1 MPLITVSS
9 PHSTS
14 KANTGQVM
22 RQVIYAALPALA
34 VMTWAFGCGNL
45 LNVIWCIFLGVSL
58 EAVCLKLR
66 GKPIAF
72 FLQDY
77 SAAVTGLLLGL
88 AISPFSPWW
97 MCVIGMI
104 FAIPIA
110 KHLYGGLGSNP
121 FNPAMIGYALL
132 LVSFPVEM
140 TRWAGLHSAITPELT
155 WQIFIDNAV
164 VFDQISG
171 ATPLDSF
178 KTAALKGVND
188 NSFYSDW
195 LYMQSWVVINVAF
208 LLGGLYL
215 LYRKV
220 ITWHIPL
227 SLLAALSLLASMGFF
242 YDSTRYAS
250 PLVHLFSG
258 ATMIGAFFI
267 ATDPVSAAT
276 SLKGRVIYGSAI
288 GVLLYIIRTW
298 GGYPDAI
305 AFAVLFMNL
314 AAPMIDYLVQ
324 PRTFGHDIQ
333 PVKWR
338 GDK

>member
-1 MPLITVSS
+1 MSLITVSS

-34 VMTWAFGCGNL
+34 VMTWAFGFGHL
-45 LNVIWCIFLGVSL
+45 LNVVWCIFLGVSL

-66 GKPIAF
+66 NKPMAF

-88 AISPFSPWW
+88 SISPFAPWW
-97 MCVIGMI
+97 ISVIGMM

-140 TRWAGLHSAITPELT
+140 TRWAEFHAAITPQLS
-155 WQIFIDNAV
+155 WRIFLDNATAI
-164 VFDQISG
+164 DQISG

-178 KTAALKGVND
+178 KIAALTGVKE
-188 NSFYSDW
+188 NSFYSHW
-195 LYMQSWVVINVAF
+195 LDIKGWGAINIAF
-208 LLGGLYL
+208 LCGGLYL
-215 LYRKV
+215 LYRKI
-220 ITWHIPL
+220 ITWHIPV
-227 SLLAALSLLASMGFF
+227 SLLTALGLLASIAFWGD
-242 YDSTRYAS
+242 DSRYAS
-250 PLVHLFSG
+250 PLIHLFSG
-258 ATMIGAFFI
+258 ATMMGAFFI

-276 SLKGRVIYGSAI
+276 SLKGRVIYGAGI
-288 GVLLYIIRTW
+288 GLLLYIIRTW

-324 PRTFGHDIQ
+324 PRTFGHDIK